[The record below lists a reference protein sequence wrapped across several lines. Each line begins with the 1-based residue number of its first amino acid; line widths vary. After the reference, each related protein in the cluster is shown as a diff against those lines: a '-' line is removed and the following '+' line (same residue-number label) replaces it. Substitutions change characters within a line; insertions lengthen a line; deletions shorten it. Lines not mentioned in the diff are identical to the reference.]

1 MCIRDRSDNSL
12 KFKDNAR
19 LRFGDDND
27 FQIYYKDNI
36 NYIMAEKSLD
46 DIEIGTHGG
55 DIIFETVVGSQKGA
69 EVKYN
74 SSVDLYYKNVKRLAT
89 SGVGATIYHQLDT
102 TDLTAI
108 GGNFTG
114 IVTASDFVGG
124 GINTSGTSTFTDE
137 VILGGLTV
145 SGVSTFAGLVDINAG
160 GQANTFKVEDLT
172 SGRVVLAGT
181 GGELEDNANLTF
193 NGSTLG
199 VTGNACLLYTSP
211 SPRDRG

>member
-1 MCIRDRSDNSL
+1 
-12 KFKDNAR
+12 
-19 LRFGDDND
+19 
-27 FQIYYKDNI
+27 
-36 NYIMAEKSLD
+36 MAEKTPD

-114 IVTASDFVGG
+114 IVTASDFIGG
-124 GINTSGTSTFTDE
+124 GINTSGTSFFTDE
-137 VILGGLTV
+137 VLSGGINI

-172 SGRVVLAGT
+172 SGRVVIAGT
-181 GGELEDNANLTF
+181 GGELEDNSALTF
-193 NGSTLG
+193 SGSTLSG
-199 VTGNACLLYTSP
+199 TFSGNLTGNLTGNADTATVATTVATADVVTGIHYLTFVATQGTANNSVKTNE
-211 SPRDRG
+211 GF